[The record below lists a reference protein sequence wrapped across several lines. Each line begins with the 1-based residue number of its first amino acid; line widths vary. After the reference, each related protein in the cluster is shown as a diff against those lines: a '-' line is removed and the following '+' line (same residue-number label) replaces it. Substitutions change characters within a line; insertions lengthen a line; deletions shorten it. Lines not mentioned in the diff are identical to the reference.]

1 MIIIFAVEAK
11 HILRSVLELD
21 EKYIA
26 TVVISRD
33 LEGATM
39 IKGLQHISM
48 IVSSEK
54 SVAFY
59 EMLGFREKFR
69 KERGYDTVVA
79 LEGFDIKLL
88 LFVDPKH
95 PARAT
100 DPENIG
106 FRNLVLHVDNLEIT
120 IEEIKKV
127 AEESNLHVE
136 FGPILKDWHDSR
148 LVFLKDPDGL
158 PIGLHE

>member
-1 MIIIFAVEAK
+1 
-11 HILRSVLELD
+11 
-21 EKYIA
+21 
-26 TVVISRD
+26 
-33 LEGATM
+33 M

-59 EMLGFREKFR
+59 EMLGFKEIFR

-79 LEGFDIKLL
+79 LEGFDIKIF
-88 LFVDPKH
+88 LFIDPKH

-100 DPENIG
+100 NPENIG
-106 FRNLVLHVDNLEIT
+106 LRNFVLHVDDLET
-120 IEEIKKV
+120 TMEELKKS
-127 AEESNLHVE
+127 AEELNLSIE
-136 FGPILKDWHDSR
+136 FSPIMKDWHEFR
-148 LVFLKDPDGL
+148 FVFFKDPDGL

>member
-1 MIIIFAVEAK
+1 
-11 HILRSVLELD
+11 
-21 EKYIA
+21 
-26 TVVISRD
+26 
-33 LEGATM
+33 M

-59 EMLGFREKFR
+59 EMLGFKEIFR

-79 LEGFDIKLL
+79 LKGFDIKLF
-88 LFVDPKH
+88 LFIDSKH

-100 DPENIG
+100 NPENIG
-106 FRNLVLHVDNLEIT
+106 LRNFVLQVDNLET
-120 IEEIKKV
+120 TMEELKKI
-127 AEESNLHVE
+127 AEESNLSIE
-136 FGPILKDWHDSR
+136 FSPIMKDWHESR
-148 LVFLKDPDGL
+148 FVFLKDPDGV